1 MSPTTST
8 PRTSSPSSSHR
19 PVFSSRDARRS
30 AMAAQPE
37 QIGLPALVA
46 PVFRA
51 DWTRLRL
58 SGTAYT
64 RHDPALRNRLSGV
77 QARGEPLPGLFGR
90 WLRSAQSGQP
100 QSGQPQPGQPQ
111 SGQPQSGPDPEPDG
125 VTGGRVLFAPSG
137 HYRIELTHEDG
148 PGLTVCDGESRWDVR
163 GDVATR
169 EDADGPPALLADL
182 LTPSQLLTEFD
193 FELTGTSVV
202 SGRTAHRVLA
212 TPGRTASW
220 PRPGRPSPGPA

>member
-1 MSPTTST
+1 MPATPAWACCPTTSRRRTGGGGWPGAGATGRAGASTSRPSQNWTLRVWMSPTTST

-46 PVFRA
+46 LVYRA

-58 SGTAYT
+58 SGTVYT
-64 RHDPALRNRLSGV
+64 RHDLALRNRMSQV
-77 QARGEPLPGLFGR
+77 QATGEPLPGLFGR
-90 WLRSAQSGQP
+90 WLRSAQS
-100 QSGQPQPGQPQ
+100 GQPQ

-125 VTGGRVLFAPSG
+125 VTGGRVLFAPGG

-163 GDVATR
+163 GDVA
-169 EDADGPPALLADL
+169 D
-182 LTPSQLLTEFD
+182 
-193 FELTGTSVV
+193 
-202 SGRTAHRVLA
+202 
-212 TPGRTASW
+212 
-220 PRPGRPSPGPA
+220 

>member
-46 PVFRA
+46 LVYRA

-58 SGTAYT
+58 SGTVYT
-64 RHDPALRNRLSGV
+64 RHDLALRNRMSQV
-77 QARGEPLPGLFGR
+77 QATGEPLPGLFGR

-100 QSGQPQPGQPQ
+100 QSGQPQSGQPQ
-111 SGQPQSGPDPEPDG
+111 SGQPQSGQPQSGQPHSGPDPEPDG
-125 VTGGRVLFAPSG
+125 VTGGRVLFAPGG

-163 GDVATR
+163 RDVATR

-182 LTPSQLLTEFD
+182 LN
-193 FELTGTSVV
+193 
-202 SGRTAHRVLA
+202 
-212 TPGRTASW
+212 
-220 PRPGRPSPGPA
+220 